1 MQDLTLATLA
11 SLERQTARFA
21 TSETFPKVKMRILKS
36 TATLFVRLI
45 AAVSSSAVFTLT
57 TLTTAHAASTAPQ
70 QLEVA
75 QQRMTERLMSLIAYL
90 PMIGVAAVVLLLFWL
105 LSRWVGSW
113 SWPFNKLS
121 RNGFVQDL
129 FRQLARLVVMLL
141 GVLVALDLLNATAL
155 LGAVLGTAGVLGL
168 AVGFAFKDVVENY
181 LAGVL
186 LSLRQPFQPRDH
198 IEVEGFSGKVM
209 RLTSRATIMMTLDGN
224 HVRIPNAVVFKSPL
238 TNFTRNPLRR
248 FDFVVGVGSG
258 ENLAAAQQIG
268 VLVLADM
275 KSTLS
280 DPAPSAT
287 LEPPGD
293 SSIGVHFY
301 GWVDQAANSY
311 TKVLS
316 EAIRLVTATLADAGI
331 DMPEPIY
338 RLHWLNGAQAGKQ
351 LTISVDDEDTG
362 AADDA
367 PAEGPAKSVT
377 AKISP
382 TVSRKSPTEHERNEP
397 EMANSGNITG
407 NIVAEQDTSVEHDVD
422 EQIDR
427 EEAGRAS
434 KDLLSARAPQE

>member
-1 MQDLTLATLA
+1 M
-11 SLERQTARFA
+11 
-21 TSETFPKVKMRILKS
+21 KILKS
-36 TATLFVRLI
+36 LAALFVSFI
-45 AAVSSSAVFTLT
+45 ATVSSSAVVTLT
-57 TLTTAHAASTAPQ
+57 TLTTAQAATTAPP
-70 QLEVA
+70 QLAIA
-75 QQRMTERLMSLIAYL
+75 QERMTERLMSLIAYL

-113 SWPFNKLS
+113 SWPFSKLS

-129 FRQLARLVVMLL
+129 FRQLGRLVVMLF

-268 VLVLADM
+268 VQVLADM
-275 KSTLS
+275 KSTLN

-301 GWVDQAANSY
+301 GWVDQSENSY

-338 RLHWLNGAQAGKQ
+338 RLHWQNGSQAGEQ
-351 LTISVDDEDTG
+351 LTISVDDGEADTG
-362 AADDA
+362 SEK
-367 PAEGPAKSVT
+367 PAEGAAQGVT

-382 TVSRKSPTEHERNEP
+382 PISRKSPAEHERNEP
-397 EMANSGNITG
+397 EMANSGTITG

-422 EQIDR
+422 EQIER

-434 KDLLSARAPQE
+434 KDLLSTRAPQE